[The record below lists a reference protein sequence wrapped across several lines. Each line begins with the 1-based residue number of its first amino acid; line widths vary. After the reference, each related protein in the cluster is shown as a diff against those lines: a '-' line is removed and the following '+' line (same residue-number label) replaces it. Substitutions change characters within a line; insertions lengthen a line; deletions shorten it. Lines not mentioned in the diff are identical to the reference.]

1 MVAWI
6 PGIAIG
12 LRPPPADFSF
22 RNQFDNARESTMIIP
37 SVDADEVALEV
48 VRVVAAIYI
57 DFEDTAGM

>member
-6 PGIAIG
+6 PGISIG
-12 LRPPPADFSF
+12 LRPPPADFPF
-22 RNQFDNARESTMIIP
+22 RNHFDNARESTMIIL

-57 DFEDTAGM
+57 DSEDTVGM

>member
-1 MVAWI
+1 
-6 PGIAIG
+6 
-12 LRPPPADFSF
+12 
-22 RNQFDNARESTMIIP
+22 MIIL